1 MTYNTDSQ
9 ANMNTPENNVQT
21 PATRRYKKPAVL
33 LTLGVVGALALSPLA
48 DGASASTG
56 VRQASSESRLA
67 LAPLAPPTGMAWI
80 QGVVTDQAG
89 HGLDNVNVEVWSSD
103 PSATAPT
110 GSNLSYGG
118 FPADGRHGHGAYR
131 IEVPAGQPYTI
142 VFSAVGG
149 KEDGD
154 AFRMQEYGRGLPIM
168 VKGTASAAKA
178 GTTRNLGTTALVHQ
192 GQVHSTIKISA
203 AKVKAGK
210 RGSLK
215 ISITS
220 PFVAPV
226 TGKVLVKIG
235 RKKATV
241 RLGQTDNGKTTLK
254 LPKLKAGKHK
264 ITATYAGT
272 STVLKS
278 TATPIKLNVTKK
290 KK

>member
-1 MTYNTDSQ
+1 MNHHHDSQ
-9 ANMNTPENNVQT
+9 ADVTTPERDSQT
-21 PATRRYKKPAVL
+21 RTRRRFKKPAVL
-33 LTLGVVGALALSPLA
+33 MTLGVVGALALSPLA
-48 DGASASTG
+48 DGASATTG
-56 VRQASSESRLA
+56 QASSEKLA
-67 LAPLAPPTGMAWI
+67 VTSLAPPTGMAWI

-89 HGLDNVNVEVWSSD
+89 HGLDNINVEVWSND
-103 PSATAPT
+103 PTATTPV

-131 IEVPAGQPYTI
+131 IEVPVGQPYRI

-149 KEDGD
+149 EEDGD

-168 VKGTASAAKA
+168 VRAKSTTAARA

-192 GQVHSTIKISA
+192 GKVRSTLKIAA

-215 ISITS
+215 IRVTS

-226 TGKVLVKIG
+226 MGKVIVKVAG
-235 RKKATV
+235 KKATV
-241 RLGQTDNGKTTLK
+241 RLGQNDNGKTNLK

-272 STVLKS
+272 NTVLKDA
-278 TATPIKLNVTKK
+278 ATPIKLTVTKK
-290 KK
+290 KRK